1 MQTDYIMKQ
10 IEMISQILGKILF
23 QAEPSK
29 SEIIK
34 DNLFARDEMLKSA
47 LRRLIDANDING
59 AENLFYEELEQNPT
73 PEMLKLGM
81 WFYDRVNMLDDETL
95 DECDY
100 SRQEI
105 VDGLQMLQKIYS
117 KEDIAF

>member
-1 MQTDYIMKQ
+1 MKQ
-10 IEMISQILGKILF
+10 IEMISQILAKILF

-47 LRRLIDANDING
+47 LKRLIDANDING
-59 AENLFYEELEQNPT
+59 AENLLYQELEQNLT

-95 DECDY
+95 EECDY

-105 VDGLQMLQKIYS
+105 VDGLQMLQKVYS
-117 KEDIAF
+117 KEDENV